1 MIGITT
7 SKKHIAPGSMAGYLF
22 QPERALYWLAK
33 SKTGS
38 MVGIETEDDIVL
50 KAKGMGK
57 SVREQ
62 DKHSISSNIPFG
74 NHSKDLWNTLN
85 IWLNAIMANEVDVDF
100 TEFHLVTNKIVDEG
114 LVVRLSAAQTQEEV
128 EGCISAIRDIAQGVP
143 PSVAELANKVCLC
156 SDYILAALIKKI
168 VLCDGRLGS
177 YGDQLEIEVKSLLLI
192 PEEMPFEEIYN
203 SLLGWV
209 HYCAMN
215 CWRNDKEAWLSR
227 DIFVVYYQRLLSR
240 YKSQAFN
247 ETTKNLIPIE
257 VDDHQNQYNKL
268 FVSQLYLLALEKDD
282 DLLIDAIDDYLRSI
296 SERTRLSIQ
305 GEITKEEIDKFDQNL
320 LDRWKLIFAEYKRKY
335 KREQV
340 ICSDVN
346 ILGEDLGLKTLVQTL
361 NHREPLA
368 GQQTEQYYLTRGS
381 YHRLANKLKI
391 GWHPDYKI
399 ILNSGD

>member
-1 MIGITT
+1 M
-7 SKKHIAPGSMAGYLF
+7 S
-22 QPERALYWLAK
+22 K

-38 MVGIETEDDIVL
+38 LVGIETEDDVVL
-50 KAKGMGK
+50 KAKYGMGN

-85 IWLNAIMANEVDVDF
+85 IWLKAIMEHEVDVNL
-100 TEFHLVTNKIVDEG
+100 TEFHLVTNKNVDDG
-114 LVVRLSAAQTQEEV
+114 LVVRLSAAQTQEEA
-128 EGCISAIRDIAQGVP
+128 EECIVAIRDIAQGVP
-143 PSVAELANKVCLC
+143 SSIVELANKVCLY

-168 VLCDGRLGS
+168 VLCDGHSGS
-177 YGDQLEIEVKSLLLI
+177 YGDQLEMEVKSLLLI

-215 CWRNDKEAWLSR
+215 CWRNDKPAWLSR
-227 DIFVVYYQRLLSR
+227 DIFAVYYQRLLSR

-296 SERTRLSIQ
+296 TERTRLSIR
-305 GEITKEEIDKFDQNL
+305 GEITKDEIDKFDQNL

-340 ICSDVN
+340 NCDDVN

-361 NHREPLA
+361 DHREPLA

-399 ILNSGD
+399 ILNNGD